1 MIGFRI
7 IKLVSKSVMHNCR
20 SHPDFKRKLREKRKA
35 ANKVGKTGS
44 GPALPDLTDNEAVQR
59 FFFQVVFDVV

>member
-1 MIGFRI
+1 
-7 IKLVSKSVMHNCR
+7 MHNCR